1 MKFRL
6 LILGLLLWAVCANAS
21 DKWGAFS
28 DPFPIHDA
36 ASFGDYGVILATD
49 GGLRFRNPREDII
62 CHSEHGLETSRFHSV
77 VSSERGVYA
86 VSEYGLVATYVDGE
100 KPWRVLNSSYVK
112 NNVRSVPHGTVI
124 SENILTIIFE
134 DRLAFFDVDQGRS
147 VLTIDRIGSQLLSI
161 TPVRELLVR
170 GDSLYARMDKA
181 VYVRKMD
188 WTNLS
193 ADKRLSDP
201 NSWSLVPADVVVD
214 GFDKPVKQVVVD
226 SKVLTDSVLYNE
238 DGSSKIKWQI
248 ETKEGTYLVGSEYV
262 YLYKKDGKKIED
274 LTNTQGYTPGEVYE
288 MRATPIGGVLAA
300 TVDGKLSHGSLNGWG
315 ESHYLYGTLGSDASA
330 YSARMKT
337 LSILPDEHIFFHIW
351 GFVYLMFSQWGAN
364 LEYYYRAT
372 DGHCFENYLENYAIS
387 VGSTPAP
394 DNSGFLTT
402 TGSNNGYGV
411 VYVTTDGEIHCANRV
426 GENSVPGVMYSRFDE
441 NGNWLVYVTSKK
453 GTALADEGGLDLI
466 KFPAPKSNGGELS
479 NGVLKS
485 YRGINPAPVDM
496 VYDSLTNRLWLVS
509 LSSLAYLDEEQD
521 SLLVPTSTNGLLG
534 AEFTS
539 IDVDVHGNLWVG
551 TTNQGVFRLTPRKG
565 SADTLLVQHF
575 TTKDGLLDNNVSDVA
590 IDPVLGVAWFSH
602 EKGVSYYRRN
612 DLKDARKN
620 MTDSAQV
627 EVRAYPIPF
636 RPNIYGMFT
645 IDGIAE
651 NSVVSIFNRGGA
663 LIKSFR
669 NQEVIGGK
677 VEWNGFDKSG
687 KLVAPGVYYYVV
699 KSGSKVKKGKF
710 IIVH

>member
-1 MKFRL
+1 M
-6 LILGLLLWAVCANAS
+6 
-21 DKWGAFS
+21 
-28 DPFPIHDA
+28 
-36 ASFGDYGVILATD
+36 
-49 GGLRFRNPREDII
+49 
-62 CHSEHGLETSRFHSV
+62 
-77 VSSERGVYA
+77 
-86 VSEYGLVATYVDGE
+86 
-100 KPWRVLNSSYVK
+100 
-112 NNVRSVPHGTVI
+112 
-124 SENILTIIFE
+124 
-134 DRLAFFDVDQGRS
+134 
-147 VLTIDRIGSQLLSI
+147 
-161 TPVRELLVR
+161 
-170 GDSLYARMDKA
+170 
-181 VYVRKMD
+181 
-188 WTNLS
+188 
-193 ADKRLSDP
+193 
-201 NSWSLVPADVVVD
+201 
-214 GFDKPVKQVVVD
+214 
-226 SKVLTDSVLYNE
+226 
-238 DGSSKIKWQI
+238 
-248 ETKEGTYLVGSEYV
+248 
-262 YLYKKDGKKIED
+262 
-274 LTNTQGYTPGEVYE
+274 
-288 MRATPIGGVLAA
+288 
-300 TVDGKLSHGSLNGWG
+300 
-315 ESHYLYGTLGSDASA
+315 
-330 YSARMKT
+330 
-337 LSILPDEHIFFHIW
+337 
-351 GFVYLMFSQWGAN
+351 
-364 LEYYYRAT
+364 
-372 DGHCFENYLENYAIS
+372 
-387 VGSTPAP
+387 
-394 DNSGFLTT
+394 
-402 TGSNNGYGV
+402 
-411 VYVTTDGEIHCANRV
+411 
-426 GENSVPGVMYSRFDE
+426 
-441 NGNWLVYVTSKK
+441 
-453 GTALADEGGLDLI
+453 
-466 KFPAPKSNGGELS
+466 
-479 NGVLKS
+479 
-485 YRGINPAPVDM
+485 
-496 VYDSLTNRLWLVS
+496 S

-669 NQEVIGGK
+669 NQDVIGGK